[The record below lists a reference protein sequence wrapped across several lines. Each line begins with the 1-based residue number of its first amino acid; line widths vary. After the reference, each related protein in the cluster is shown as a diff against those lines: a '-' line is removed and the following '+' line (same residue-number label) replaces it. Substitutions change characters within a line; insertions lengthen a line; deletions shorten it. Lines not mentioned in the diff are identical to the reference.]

1 MKARNVCKVKNFQ
14 YVWSNY
20 TTCLRMT
27 GYRKLSARVVV
38 ADSWYGSTNSAIQ
51 LNNINCLHN
60 TNTTHKKHLI
70 NLWGSPS
77 QKKNNNNNRMD
88 LSQ

>member
-1 MKARNVCKVKNFQ
+1 MKARNVCNVK
-14 YVWSNY
+14 SNY

-27 GYRKLSARVVV
+27 GYWKLSARVVV
-38 ADSWYGSTNSAIQ
+38 ADSRYGSTNSTIQ
-51 LNNINCLHN
+51 LDNINCLHN

-77 QKKNNNNNRMD
+77 QKKNNNNRIH